1 MTAEGAAE
9 RLSRIAPNSMTEHR
23 KPEQRDKLRRKNM
36 RHSAT
41 KITSIVFCAAQ
52 RTKIQML
59 VGDTPS
65 PEITAQR
72 SENNRLTP
80 K

>member
-23 KPEQRDKLRRKNM
+23 KPERKETLRREKM

-41 KITSIVFCAAQ
+41 KITSIVECAAQ
-52 RTKIQML
+52 RAKFHQCL
-59 VGDTPS
+59 LGHPKPRNDR
-65 PEITAQR
+65 TAVR
-72 SENNRLTP
+72 